1 MSDDKS
7 REGAIDV
14 LRGVSIAAVLFYHF
28 ELADPVSR
36 FGVYGVALFF
46 MISGYCMLPSV
57 RGSAS
62 LGDFLAKRYARL
74 LPALWICAVITT
86 AVERSFPL
94 ARPDR
99 IHGYMD
105 MAKTMV
111 FLPAVNLPTFLPR
124 LWGGP
129 VNHYAFV
136 DGAYW
141 SLLVEFKFYWLI
153 GLAYFALRRFN
164 PFWVIYAVSWAGNAL
179 LGRFGGPGY
188 WTDFFPYLP
197 LFLLGMAGWEIR
209 HGNPGRG
216 GWQWLAALG
225 ALAAVPWM
233 GGEKAPSLP
242 MDGLSVGFGFL
253 CGVLLVFG
261 AMADQYWR
269 EPIGTRSMGRWWV
282 ALGAISYP
290 LYLLHQ
296 DIGYVLFA
304 LFRWGETPGGRAL
317 LAVPLILGAMGVHFL
332 MENRFRPSL
341 RKKLRPVFDRVL
353 APVGLGP
360 RV

>member
-1 MSDDKS
+1 MTDDKS
-7 REGAIDV
+7 REGAIDA
-14 LRGVSIAAVLFYHF
+14 LRGLSIAAVLFYHF
-28 ELADPVSR
+28 ELADPVGR
-36 FGVYGVALFF
+36 IGVYGVALFF

-74 LPALWICAVITT
+74 LPALWVCAVLTT
-86 AVERSFPL
+86 AVERGFPL

-111 FLPAVNLPTFLPR
+111 FLPAINLPTLLPS
-124 LWGGP
+124 LWGAP

-153 GLAYFALRRFN
+153 GLAFFALPRLN
-164 PFWVIYAVSWAGNAL
+164 PFWVIFGVSLAGNAL
-179 LGRFGGPGY
+179 LGRFGGPGC
-188 WTDFFPYLP
+188 WSDFFPYLP

-209 HGNPGRG
+209 HGHRGLG
-216 GWQWLAALG
+216 GWQWLAALFS
-225 ALAAVPWM
+225 LAALPWM

-242 MDGLSVGFGFL
+242 MDGQSVGWGFV

-261 AMADQYWR
+261 ALTDQYWR
-269 EPIGTRSMGRWWV
+269 RPIGTRPQGKWLV

-296 DIGYVLFA
+296 DVGYVLFA
-304 LFRWGETPGGRAL
+304 LFPWGKTPGGRAL
-317 LAVPLILGAMGVHFL
+317 LTVPLILAAVGVHLLF
-332 MENRFRPSL
+332 ENRFRPL
-341 RKKLRPVFDRVL
+341 VRKKLRPAFDGVF
-353 APVGLGP
+353 ASVGLGS
-360 RV
+360 RA

>member
-1 MSDDKS
+1 MTDDKF
-7 REGAIDV
+7 RESAIDA
-14 LRGVSIAAVLFYHF
+14 LRGLSIAAVLFYHF
-28 ELADPVSR
+28 ELAGSVGR
-36 FGVYGVALFF
+36 IGVYGVALFF

-57 RGSAS
+57 KGSAT

-74 LPALWICAVITT
+74 LPALWLCAVLTT
-86 AVERSFPL
+86 AVERGFPL

-111 FLPAVNLPTFLPR
+111 FLPAVNLPALLPR

-153 GLAYFALRRFN
+153 GLASFALPRYN
-164 PFWVIYAVSWAGNAL
+164 PFWVIFAVSLSGNGL

-209 HGNPGRG
+209 HGNRGRG
-216 GWQWLAALG
+216 GWQWLAALCSLV
-225 ALAAVPWM
+225 ALLWM
-233 GGEKAPSLP
+233 GGGKAPSLP
-242 MDGLSVGFGFL
+242 MNGQSVGWAFV

-261 AMADQYWR
+261 ALTDQYWTQ
-269 EPIGTRSMGRWWV
+269 PIGTRSPGKWLV

-296 DIGYVLFA
+296 DVGYVLFA
-304 LFRWGETPGGRAL
+304 LFRWGGAPGGRAL
-317 LAVPLILGAMGVHFL
+317 LAIPLILAAMAVHFL
-332 MENRFRPSL
+332 IENRFRSL
-341 RKKLRPVFDRVL
+341 MRYKLRPALDGLFRG
-353 APVGLGP
+353 VGL
-360 RV
+360 